1 MTRHP
6 PPLAI
11 LLGLAGLVPFFA
23 CGLGALMLD
32 NDGAQFSLLALMAYG
47 ATVLAFLGGVH
58 WGFALDDGARQTS
71 QVLRA
76 RLVLGIVPS
85 LIGWAALLIAFIG
98 LPRIG
103 LAVLLS
109 GFVGTIIFEA
119 RASRADLMPA
129 GYIGLRWALTAG
141 VVLCLSCV
149 LVARLLGAE
158 VVI

>member
-11 LLGLAGLVPFFA
+11 LLGLGGLVSFVA
-23 CGLGALMLD
+23 CGLGALTLS
-32 NDGAQFSLLALMAYG
+32 AEEARLSLLALLAYG

-58 WGFALDDGARQTS
+58 WGFALDEGANQTS
-71 QVLRA
+71 QVLHA
-76 RLVLGIVPS
+76 RLVLGVVPS

-98 LPRIG
+98 LPKIG
-103 LAVLLS
+103 LSVLLA

-119 RASRADLMPA
+119 RASRAGLMPA
-129 GYIGLRWALTAG
+129 GYIGLRWMLTAG